1 MPNAQMTVLVI
12 KQPLAPQLHSKDEEA
27 EKLRQSAAE
36 DIEPQVQLKAI
47 LQVVQRVLP
56 ESAMFVQSHRLAID
70 FKETGMVDGDACQ
83 QAEELYRLYG
93 QQGYDAPDGSRR
105 QVTDGDEQQAVD
117 RIEHE
122 DIAIVERYI
131 DESKNEQQTHA
142 PGKAA
147 SEGASLLLLVVVHDK
162 ETESEE
168 HSEDAV
174 HLAAQQPGEHP
185 AYRLIAR

>member
-1 MPNAQMTVLVI
+1 MPDAQMTVLVI
-12 KQPLAPQLHSKDEEA
+12 KQPMAPQLHAKDEET
-27 EKLRQSAAE
+27 EELRQPTAE

-47 LQVVQRVLP
+47 LQVVQSVLP

-122 DIAIVERYI
+122 DIAIVERYV
-131 DESKNEQQTHA
+131 DESENEHQAHA

-168 HSEDAV
+168 HGEDAV
-174 HLAAQQPGEHP
+174 HLAAQQPG
-185 AYRLIAR
+185 